1 MLHCSKIYL
10 LCLNLCSILTHYAQI
25 MPNYLCLSSHALLII
40 SNLWIKNKWLKHK
53 ITCQN
58 GISQKRSIHSKRT
71 VSYVIVLLELLT
83 VLLEYIDLSVIAI
96 LISKNSYYY
105 TNILPI
111 MLALCSMLSD
121 TYYAHNYASII
132 GGSLVLTRYFL
143 ITDYSFII
151 EHFPGR
157 NHVQDLQF
165 FKQDS
170 CITCSLA
177 TDFSQGCQVS

>member
-1 MLHCSKIYL
+1 MAEAQTYLSK
-10 LCLNLCSILTHYAQI
+10 C
-25 MPNYLCLSSHALLII
+25 
-40 SNLWIKNKWLKHK
+40 
-53 ITCQN
+53 
-58 GISQKRSIHSKRT
+58 ISQKRSIYSNRT

-132 GGSLVLTRYFL
+132 GGSLLVGGGQNLEEVICTIGIPSISKPTFIEKL
-143 ITDYSFII
+143 LVSAFEDYLN
-151 EHFPGR
+151 G
-157 NHVQDLQF
+157 
-165 FKQDS
+165 
-170 CITCSLA
+170 
-177 TDFSQGCQVS
+177 

>member
-10 LCLNLCSILTHYAQI
+10 LCLNLCSILTYYAQI

-40 SNLWIKNKWLKHK
+40 SNLWINNKWLKHK
-53 ITCQN
+53 LTC
-58 GISQKRSIHSKRT
+58 ISQKRSIYSNRT
-71 VSYVIVLLELLT
+71 VSYMIVLLELLI

-96 LISKNSYYY
+96 LISKNSYYC

-132 GGSLVLTRYFL
+132 GGSLY
-143 ITDYSFII
+143 II
-151 EHFPGR
+151 
-157 NHVQDLQF
+157 
-165 FKQDS
+165 K
-170 CITCSLA
+170 
-177 TDFSQGCQVS
+177 